1 MNTRT
6 ENARRNDVEHLA
18 AMISA
23 ALTLFIMANAVEGYF
38 DAVLS
43 YFQRKLPLE
52 GAYLATLLSYVLGA
66 GIAYKLFKIVL
77 GAIILGAIVMTART
91 GSPAS
96 ILGF

>member
-1 MNTRT
+1 MDTHRQ
-6 ENARRNDVEHLA
+6 NARRSDAEHLA

-23 ALTLFIMANAVEGYF
+23 ALTLVIMANAVEGYF
-38 DAVLS
+38 DSVLG
-43 YFQRKLPLE
+43 YFERRLPYE
-52 GAYLATLLSYVLGA
+52 GAYLATLLSYALGA
-66 GIAYKLFKIVL
+66 GIAFKFFKIVL

>member
-23 ALTLFIMANAVEGYF
+23 ALTLFIMANAIEGYF
-38 DAVLS
+38 GSVLG

-52 GAYLATLLSYVLGA
+52 GAYLATLLSYALA
-66 GIAYKLFKIVL
+66 TGIAYKFFKLVL
-77 GAIILGAIVMTART
+77 SAILLGAIVMTART